1 MCGIAGVL
9 KIHPPGRP
17 PPPHAHAIP
26 DAWLDLL
33 DDSIRH
39 RGPDGGGRFR
49 DRAIRPDGTIVDVA
63 LVHRRLSIIDHEGGA
78 QPMVLARGADGRP
91 ALIQPTTS
99 LRARSVSDGHDP
111 INGARSVSDGS
122 GAFPEP
128 DRDETPRSRSGLFS
142 ELFGQRE
149 SRDERLTT
157 IDATR
162 HHDPD
167 LLAVVFNGCIYN
179 HRELREELEA
189 AGHRFHTDHADTE
202 VLLHGWK
209 EWRRAMLLRL
219 RSMHAFMLWDRSLGT
234 LLIARDRFGEKPLYY
249 GTNSPD
255 AKNASLFVFSSTL
268 PGIVRVLHAADR
280 DAVKLESEML
290 AYSITYGHAEPA
302 TPWDRIW
309 NLPASGAY
317 FFPDP
322 DRTDAPLHPF
332 RDEELAFAAEHE
344 RREAERRLPLRPR
357 RSFTL
362 ASARSVARRTLDP
375 LDSILREAVAER
387 LEADVPIACLLS
399 GGVDSSLVSAF
410 AAAELG
416 EMTTITVRMPDPRYD
431 ESDHARRVAEHLGTH
446 HVVVDARPDAASD
459 LIHLVEQL
467 GLPFGDSSLLPT
479 YWACRAA
486 GRVARVVLT
495 GDGGDEMFAGYDRY
509 MLADGLEKTVGPL
522 AVPVAYLL
530 PRSIFPQRDPT
541 SRSSRLAR
549 LIPVLRRY
557 SYRTLL
563 AIFDPADTDAL
574 LGPRFN
580 THTWFDMPKNAHEAT
595 LADREFTLPGDYLR
609 KVDTASMA
617 VPIETR
623 APFLDDRV
631 RRARDEIGDDLTA
644 GGRKGLLRA
653 IARRYLPREI
663 VDRPKQGFAIPIG
676 AWFRSDFGGLRQ
688 LLHDHLESAD
698 PFPGIAEAG
707 VEIRIP
713 FVRQMLREH
722 DAAGEPSR
730 NPWHGRDHAQRLYML
745 LVLSIWCRWLR
756 RIPNAP
762 EPATR

>member
-9 KIHPPGRP
+9 RIHHPGKAP
-17 PPPHAHAIP
+17 PPPRAAVP

-39 RGPDGGGRFR
+39 RGPDGAGRFR
-49 DRAIRPDGTIVDVA
+49 DRATRPDGSVVDVA
-63 LVHRRLSIIDHEGGA
+63 LVHRRLSIIDHQDGA
-78 QPMVLARGADGRP
+78 QPMVLTHAHDGTTCLLQPKSPRESRGG
-91 ALIQPTTS
+91 
-99 LRARSVSDGHDP
+99 
-111 INGARSVSDGS
+111 SDGS
-122 GAFPEP
+122 GSFSEP
-128 DRDETPRSRSGLFS
+128 DRAESPRSRPGLYS
-142 ELFGQRE
+142 ELCEQRE
-149 SRDERLTT
+149 FRGERLTT

-162 HHDPD
+162 YHDPD

-202 VLLHGWK
+202 VLLHGWRA
-209 EWRRAMLLRL
+209 WRRAMLLRL
-219 RSMHAFMLWDRSLGT
+219 RSMHAFMLWDRSMGT
-234 LLIARDRFGEKPLYY
+234 LLIARDRFGEKPLYL
-249 GTNSPD
+249 GTNTPD
-255 AKNASLFVFSSTL
+255 IENASLHVFSSTL
-268 PGIVRVLHAADR
+268 PGIVRVLHDADPKEAVPLDR
-280 DAVKLESEML
+280 DHL
-290 AYSITYGHAEPA
+290 ACSITYGHAEPA
-302 TPWDRIW
+302 TPWDRIRS
-309 NLPASGAY
+309 LPAFGADL
-317 FFPDP
+317 FPDP
-322 DRTDAPLHPF
+322 DRDDRPTLPF
-332 RDEELAFAAEHE
+332 LDEELAFAVEHE
-344 RREAERRLPLRPR
+344 RRENERLLPLRR
-357 RSFTL
+357 SRSFTL
-362 ASARSVARRTLDP
+362 TTARSVARRTLDP

-387 LEADVPIACLLS
+387 LEADAPLACLLS
-399 GGVDSSLVSAF
+399 GGVDSSLVSAY
-410 AAAELG
+410 AIAELG
-416 EMTTITVRMPDPRYD
+416 ELTTITVRMPDPSYD
-431 ESDHARRVAEHLGTH
+431 ESLHAHRVAEHLGTH
-446 HVVVDARPDAASD
+446 HVVVDAQPDAATD

-479 YWACRAA
+479 SWACRVA
-486 GRVARVVLT
+486 GQVARVVLT
-495 GDGGDEMFAGYDRY
+495 GDGGDEMFVGYDRHV
-509 MLADGLEKTVGPL
+509 LIDRLEKTIGPL
-522 AVPVAYLL
+522 AVPFAYLL

-574 LGPRFN
+574 LGPRFD
-580 THTWFDMPKNAHEAT
+580 THTWFDMPDDAHEAA
-595 LADREFTLPGDYLR
+595 LADRAFTLPGDYLR

-631 RRARDEIGDDLTA
+631 RRACDEIGKDLTA
-644 GGRKGLLRA
+644 GGRKGLLRTL
-653 IARRYLPREI
+653 ARRHLPREI

-698 PFPGIAEAG
+698 PFPGLAEAG
-707 VEIRIP
+707 VEIRMP

-745 LVLSIWCRWLR
+745 LVLSIWCRWLS
-756 RIPNAP
+756 RIRYVP
-762 EPATR
+762 EPTTR